1 MNERKFL
8 PDIPLLPEEREAIVK
23 AGQPKLPG
31 APSEAHESALLA
43 VEEGLPLLNEA
54 GKDLKAYAG
63 IMQSA
68 KRKEFKSKKIHYFIN
83 NPKEL
88 TAYFDTLRILSENWK
103 ERHDEIEDYT
113 KALLE
118 DMEKYIDV
126 GTLPPKAFEE
136 WLSLMTK
143 SEVYRPIAERVIAGL
158 FEKARSPQALM
169 NILYN
174 LTEAILISSDQEVLR
189 KGLEILVLQ
198 ASFLKDLPNHY
209 LNYMKAFLT
218 LNNDE
223 LLRRTMEVD
232 FATFYLASRYMPDVL
247 KALQEQ
253 AMATLNTVE
262 YQEFVARSTTAD
274 PEKFQRLNKYYH
286 HKNVDEN
293 LLVMKHERR
302 REWPYTLIIQGGRI
316 RALMNELIAQEK
328 GQMVNLFLPM
338 DGKWVVSLHKLNS
351 IVKTIQDILNEPS
364 KGNNELRDPKFLK
377 ALFYLTPQL
386 SPENRTRLSEDIIP
400 LRFEINR
407 EKRHSISSRGDKIV
421 IVDEEL
427 KALGFKSI
435 TFKVAEHAPIILTSI
450 EVANYFFVVSI
461 NQDFEILDEKDRQL
475 HGSFEQKAFVEHMIL
490 SHLKE
495 LMCTERVKPGNGEN
509 NGRRQT
515 EREAEFRDRRPHL
528 RKMPPNHAYSREALA
543 EGLLDP
549 LRYDLARINAE
560 RGLTKEIGQ
569 VTYVKVS
576 SKPLPGEQPLISRA
590 PHATD
595 RLRKILNEKQD
606 QNGA

>member
-198 ASFLKDLPNHY
+198 ASFLKDLPKHY

-247 KALQEQ
+247 KAL
-253 AMATLNTVE
+253 
-262 YQEFVARSTTAD
+262 
-274 PEKFQRLNKYYH
+274 
-286 HKNVDEN
+286 
-293 LLVMKHERR
+293 
-302 REWPYTLIIQGGRI
+302 
-316 RALMNELIAQEK
+316 
-328 GQMVNLFLPM
+328 
-338 DGKWVVSLHKLNS
+338 
-351 IVKTIQDILNEPS
+351 
-364 KGNNELRDPKFLK
+364 
-377 ALFYLTPQL
+377 
-386 SPENRTRLSEDIIP
+386 
-400 LRFEINR
+400 
-407 EKRHSISSRGDKIV
+407 
-421 IVDEEL
+421 
-427 KALGFKSI
+427 
-435 TFKVAEHAPIILTSI
+435 
-450 EVANYFFVVSI
+450 
-461 NQDFEILDEKDRQL
+461 
-475 HGSFEQKAFVEHMIL
+475 
-490 SHLKE
+490 
-495 LMCTERVKPGNGEN
+495 
-509 NGRRQT
+509 
-515 EREAEFRDRRPHL
+515 
-528 RKMPPNHAYSREALA
+528 
-543 EGLLDP
+543 
-549 LRYDLARINAE
+549 
-560 RGLTKEIGQ
+560 
-569 VTYVKVS
+569 
-576 SKPLPGEQPLISRA
+576 
-590 PHATD
+590 
-595 RLRKILNEKQD
+595 
-606 QNGA
+606 